1 MPEMACN
8 GQSPCFKCFRSLVTG
23 FKEPIPPAYVAWRAG
38 TSSRV
43 VVPARQAGNR
53 SSGSLKGLQTRAQD
67 TDAEKMHEVGSKR
80 NQMIRGQ
87 TEWVPVHGKRKKI
100 DRKRKCMAREETD
113 CV

>member
-1 MPEMACN
+1 MTRIARNGLKRPE
-8 GQSPCFKCFRSLVTG
+8 CFRSLVTDL
-23 FKEPIPPAYVAWRAG
+23 KESIPPAYVAWRAG
-38 TSSRV
+38 TSNRV